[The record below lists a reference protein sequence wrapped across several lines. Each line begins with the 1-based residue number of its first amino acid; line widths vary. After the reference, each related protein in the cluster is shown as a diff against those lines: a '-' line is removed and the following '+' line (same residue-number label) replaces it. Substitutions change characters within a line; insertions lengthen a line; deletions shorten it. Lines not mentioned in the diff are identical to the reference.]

1 MEIGS
6 IDRVR
11 APLEGPA
18 GAPGRV

>member
-6 IDRVR
+6 VDRVR
-11 APLEGPA
+11 APLEAPA